1 MEGIKE
7 LGNLEDIIKTNW
19 EQVKEFVKKY
29 FASEIDI
36 NKLDQEKLPPIIV
49 RDRRKIY
56 YATEPAKQ
64 YIDLVEEIN
73 KTHFPDIKEPRTD
86 LSKFLSLD
94 YDTLFEKYDFEKAEK
109 MSFLRTELVT
119 YVPIHYG
126 HCNYLLDYLITYRL
140 ENGKISEGEG
150 IIVHEM
156 LHRVF
161 MKYGTNEEIRERGG
175 DEYFIEYLAHLV
187 LAENGKCQ
195 LSEINPNTTLE
206 GRRYRAARE
215 KLRQFKT
222 VEEALKN
229 LKQEYQRQEPILSQ
243 A

>member
-7 LGNLEDIIKTNW
+7 LGNLEDVIKTGW

-73 KTHFPDIKEPRTD
+73 KTHFPDIKELRTD
-86 LSKFLSLD
+86 LSKFSSLD
-94 YDTLFEKYDFEKAEK
+94 NNTLFEKYDFEKAEK
-109 MSFLRTELVT
+109 MSFLRTELVI
-119 YVPIHYG
+119 YPHDG
-126 HCNYLLDYLITYRL
+126 HCNYLLDNLITYRL

-150 IIVHEM
+150 TIVHEM

-161 MKYGTNEEIRERGG
+161 GKYGTNVEIRKRGG
-175 DEYFIEYLAHLV
+175 DEYFIEYLTHLV
-187 LAENGKCQ
+187 LAENGKCRFF
-195 LSEINPNTTLE
+195 EINPNPTH
-206 GRRYRAARE
+206 GRYREARE

-229 LKQEYQRQEPILSQ
+229 LKQEYQRQKPILSQ